1 MQNLWLVIKRE
12 YITRVRRKA
21 FILATLLTPLGLAL
35 FFVVV
40 QFIFSYENDEVQRI
54 AVVDEGGLF
63 EGALADDKGIYFKL
77 TQEPLESLKT
87 SVGEEENGY
96 TGVLVVPAVADPLRT
111 NFAATYYSDQKL
123 TLSLETA
130 ISRRIEKAMRKYKI
144 TTLALDEKQLKALET
159 EVSIKSKSLGLGADG
174 SQEEDMS
181 FATEIGA
188 VIGTAMGFIMYITV
202 FVYGMMVMRSVMEE
216 KTNRIVEVIT
226 SSVKPFTLMLGKI
239 VGVGAVGLT
248 QVLAWAILIPG
259 LLFLT
264 ALFFGFDPNATSN
277 MPQNPE
283 VDPAAIQET
292 VEKVIAG
299 IGTMNWGL
307 ILPAFLLYFLGG
319 YFIYAAMFAAV
330 GSAMGDDLGEGQSL
344 TIPIT
349 IPVILAFYIMIA
361 ALEAPNS
368 SMAVWSSLFPLFSPI
383 VMPARLPFDPPWWQ
397 IGLSI
402 VLMLA
407 FCVFMVWIAGRIYR
421 VGILS
426 YGKKG
431 TLKEMGK
438 WLFSND

>member
-40 QFIFSYENDEVQRI
+40 QFIFTYENDEVQRI

-63 EGALADDKGIYFKL
+63 DGALADDKGIYFKL
-77 TQEPLESLKT
+77 TKEPLESLKA
-87 SVGEEENGY
+87 SVGEKEDGY
-96 TGVLVVPAVADPLRT
+96 TGVLVVPAATDPLKT
-111 NFAATYYSDQKL
+111 NFTATYYSDQKL

-130 ISRRIEKAMRKYKI
+130 INRRIEKAMRKYKI

-159 EVSIKSKSLGLGADG
+159 EVSIKSKSLGLSADG
-174 SQEEDMS
+174 SKEEDMT

-239 VGVGAVGLT
+239 IGVGAVGLT

-259 LLFLT
+259 LLFLA
-264 ALFFGFDPNATSN
+264 ALFFGFDPNAASN

-299 IGTMNWGL
+299 IGTMNWWV

-330 GSAMGDDLGEGQSL
+330 GSAIGDDLGEGQSL

-397 IGLSI
+397 IVLSI

-407 FCVFMVWIAGRIYR
+407 FCIFMVWIAGRIYR

>member
-1 MQNLWLVIKRE
+1 MNNLWLVIKRE

-21 FILATLLTPLGLAL
+21 FILATLLTPIGLAL

-40 QFIFSYENDEVQRI
+40 QYIFSYENDEVQRI

-63 EGALADDKGIYFKL
+63 GGALADDKGVYFKL
-77 TQEPLESLKT
+77 SQQPLEELREA
-87 SVGEEENGY
+87 VGTEEGDY
-96 TGVLVVPAVADPLRT
+96 TGVLVVPAVTDALRT
-111 NFAATYYSDQKL
+111 DFSATYYSDNKL

-144 TTLALDEKQLKALET
+144 TTLQLDEKQLKALDT
-159 EVSIKSKSLGLGADG
+159 DVSIKSRTLAVGENEAD
-174 SQEEDMS
+174 EDMS
-181 FATEIGA
+181 FAAEIGA

-226 SSVKPFTLMLGKI
+226 SSVKPFPLMLGKI
-239 VGVGAVGLT
+239 IGVGAVGLT
-248 QVLAWAILIPG
+248 QVVAWLVLIPG
-259 LLFLT
+259 LLFLV
-264 ALFFGFDPNATSN
+264 ALFFGFDPNTAAN
-277 MPQNPE
+277 MPQNPD
-283 VDPAAIQET
+283 VDPAEIQEM
-292 VEKVIAG
+292 VEKVLAG
-299 IGTMNWGL
+299 LGSLNWWL
-307 ILPAFLLYFLGG
+307 ILPTFLIYFLGG

-368 SMAVWSSLFPLFSPI
+368 SMATWSSLFPLFSPI
-383 VMPARLPFDPPWWQ
+383 VMPARLPFDPPIWQ
-397 IGLSI
+397 IAVSI
-402 VLMLA
+402 LLMIA
-407 FCVFMVWIAGRIYR
+407 FCAFMVWVAGRIYR

-431 TLKEMGK
+431 SLKEMGR